1 MKNQVADGRRQ
12 FAAVPALGGMLVGYA
27 SNRLGHSEAAACE
40 TFATE
45 NIGQSEIG
53 SGATADARSDRNPL
67 TRQDP

>member
-1 MKNQVADGRRQ
+1 MKNQVADDRRQ

-27 SNRLGHSEAAACE
+27 SNRLGHSEDAACE

-53 SGATADARSDRNPL
+53 SPNFPDTECQRGIAAP
-67 TRQDP
+67 